1 MIQGRGKRPEG
12 NQRVRSLI
20 LMFRNYQKARL
31 DPRKALK
38 RLYRRRILDKPDF
51 RKEPMAYLIFGMA
64 KVNLNLA
71 DQIFN
76 R

>member
-1 MIQGRGKRPEG
+1 MYGRAEIEK
-12 NQRVRSLI
+12 QH
-20 LMFRNYQKARL
+20 Y
-31 DPRKALK
+31 
-38 RLYRRRILDKPDF
+38 

-76 R
+76 RRGIETL